1 MKDDFSQD
9 EKTPSNSN
17 QTGNS
22 SSVDDDDSLDWAKQA
37 YLQLKQMQTEEKEL
51 RQKEINENDLLNSKK
66 KYKR

>member
-22 SSVDDDDSLDWAKQA
+22 SSVDDDDSLEGDAMDHRNRKVSFLSFYSTNW
-37 YLQLKQMQTEEKEL
+37 
-51 RQKEINENDLLNSKK
+51 KEI
-66 KYKR
+66 